1 MTDSVVEKRIA
12 TWRVALYALPNI
24 PHSLALLPVVNF
36 VPAFYSD
43 DLGLPLGMVGL
54 MLFLSRIGD
63 IFTDPVIGI
72 WSDRIRTR
80 IGRRRPFILAG
91 LPLICVA
98 VWLCFVP
105 GERPGLGYLL
115 ACLFFV
121 YLGFTMIDLPY
132 QSWGAEMTGNYDER
146 SRVSAWRGAFGSI
159 GTLLALTIPL
169 ILEATGHHGAR
180 AALFWMA
187 IFFVVLQP
195 LAFFLMMAKLPE
207 PAPGDVRAG
216 APLPLRAGVRLV
228 LRNAAFVRLN
238 IALALILVGLV
249 VGASLNLLVVT
260 YVIGAPGAFPTIIFL
275 QNVVAL
281 LGIPVWTRV
290 ATHRGKH
297 VAMLACA
304 VWIAACMASSF
315 VWSRGDAVGFGV
327 SIVALG
333 FGLGG
338 LLFLYQAM
346 VADITDQDLL
356 HSGEER
362 TATFFAVLGMTSK
375 AAIAV
380 GVLVGTGLP
389 ALVGFQPS
397 DAVHSARA
405 LLGLK
410 SVYAFTCVPLIAV
423 ASWLLWRYPLTRA
436 VQERVRA
443 DIMVLRAATAGRD

>member
-1 MTDSVVEKRIA
+1 MTGTGRQRIA
-12 TWRVALYALPNI
+12 TWQVGLYALPNI

-43 DLGLPLGMVGL
+43 DLGLPLAMVGL

-63 IFTDPVIGI
+63 IFVDPVIGV
-72 WSDRIRTR
+72 WSDRLRTR
-80 IGRRRPFILAG
+80 FGRRRPFILAG
-91 LPLICVA
+91 LPVICVS

-105 GERPGLGYLL
+105 GPQPGLVYLL

-132 QSWGAEMTGNYDER
+132 QSWGSEMSGNYDER
-146 SRVSAWRGAFGSI
+146 SRISAWRGAFGSV

-169 ILEATGHHGAR
+169 ILEATGQHGAR
-180 AALFWMA
+180 PALFWMA
-187 IFFVVLQP
+187 VFFIILQP
-195 LAFFLMMAKLPE
+195 LAFMVMMAKLPE
-207 PAPGDVRAG
+207 PPPGDVREG
-216 APLPLRAGVRLV
+216 PQLSLRAGVRLV
-228 LRNAAFVRLN
+228 LQNTVFVRLN

-275 QNVVAL
+275 QNVMAL

-290 ATHRGKH
+290 AARYGKH

-304 VWIAACMASSF
+304 LWIAACMASSF
-315 VWSRGDAVGFGV
+315 IWTRGDAVGFGA
-327 SIVALG
+327 SIVVLG
-333 FGLGG
+333 FGMGG

-346 VADITDQDLL
+346 IADITDQDLL
-356 HSGEER
+356 ESGEER

-380 GVLVGTGLP
+380 GVLIGTGLS

-397 DAVHSARA
+397 DAVHSAA
-405 LLGLK
+405 SLLGLK
-410 SVYAFTCVPLIAV
+410 AVYAFTCVPLIAI
-423 ASWLLWRYPLTRA
+423 AAWLLWRYPLTRA

-443 DIMVLRAATAGRD
+443 DIVALRAAATHNG